1 MSTQLF
7 TNRDGNTLIK
17 KFEGVFTY
25 MPGIACF
32 DVLVGY
38 FRASGYFRVRP
49 LLDRISKVR
58 ILVGIDVDRLTKDF
72 HDRGQT
78 FLKDGNLTRA
88 EFLAQI
94 AQNIHDAD
102 YDKQTE
108 NGIIQF
114 IDDLID
120 QKIQL
125 RAHPEKTI
133 HAKVYI
139 FKGDPF
145 NEHTPCE
152 FITGSS
158 NLTAAGLGIND
169 KSNYEFNISVRDY
182 PLVKAAADEFELLWN
197 ESVPIL
203 KAEAEKLRQR
213 TYLRD
218 NFTPFELYIKMLI
231 EYFGKRVDYDPYNI
245 EMLLPL
251 TYYKLKYQTDAA
263 NQGYAIM
270 MKHNGFILADVVG
283 LGKTIVACM
292 VIKKFIYENG
302 THTKLLVVCPPPL
315 INNWKRTAR
324 DFQVENHLQFITMG
338 SLAKVLDEENF
349 DYHNAD
355 QYDLIVV
362 DESHKFRN
370 DYTGM
375 YLQLQEICKRPRV
388 RRAEN
393 GDDRKKV
400 MLISATP
407 LNNSPA
413 DIENQ
418 LYLFQ
423 DRRNSTLERVRN
435 LQDYFKPVKDKY
447 KKLASEPKLNIQ
459 KLKTL
464 FAQLRNDI
472 VEPLVIRRTRRD
484 IESNTDYLADLKGQN
499 IKFPKVS
506 DPIELYYRLDDD
518 LADLF
523 FDTVELI
530 TGLDADGQT
539 VDGLK
544 YYRYRAI
551 EHLTRDEDRKQ
562 YGNVES
568 ISERLAG
575 IMRILLVKRLES
587 SFHAFRGSL
596 TRLNKAID
604 NMLTMFV
611 NDRVFVAPDLD
622 VNKLLED
629 GYSYDEIEERITL
642 SNLNPSKGSNNRE
655 FKAADFDAAF
665 LDLLKT
671 EKEKVANLLNRWKQV
686 HQDPKLEEFIDQL
699 KNNFLSKKT
708 NPSGQLVIFTE
719 STETAADVQRCMEEK
734 GYGKILS
741 VSSANRK
748 ESEMA
753 IRMNFDA
760 NVPEEKWQHD
770 YDIVIT
776 TEVLAEGVNLHRA
789 NVIINYDVP
798 WNSTRLMQ
806 RIGRVNR
813 IGTRADA
820 VYVYNFYPSAH
831 GDDEI
836 KLVDTALRK
845 LQAFH
850 TAFGE
855 DNKVFSRLEEV
866 GEGALY
872 GVKIQQEES
881 ETEKYLTFLRQ
892 YRQKHPKRFRDIAQ
906 IPNKARCGRNEA
918 NVPASNRPAFDED
931 ALNPGSRA
939 TYPMAQT
946 SLTYLKSDNHP
957 GTFCLVPLQG
967 QPIELSFLQAAKL
980 FEASDIEKAIALHK
994 EHHQQTLAGLEYFK
1008 TDKVQQDIQS
1018 QIVNRQQL
1026 SPVENKA
1033 ITNLIFM
1040 AKHAPTEQKRN
1051 ALNRFVKSIKDGKF
1065 ASKGMPKEVVDFYEA
1080 NKKMAANPPVYL
1092 DALFAQ
1098 VLDRYAI
1105 SADEQPD
1112 EGGIVRHQRAIINPK
1127 IVLTVSFT

>member
-1 MSTQLF
+1 MSTQIF
-7 TNRDGNTLIK
+7 TNRNGNTLIK

-25 MPGIACF
+25 VPSIACF

-49 LLDRISKVR
+49 LLNKIPKVR

-94 AQNIHDAD
+94 AHNIQEAN

-108 NGIIQF
+108 DGILQF
-114 IDDLID
+114 IDDLIEG
-120 QKIQL
+120 KIEL

-139 FKGDPF
+139 FRGDPF

-158 NLTAAGLGIND
+158 NLTAAGLGISD

-182 PLVKAAADEFELLWN
+182 SLVKAATDEFELLWN

-203 KAEAEKLRQR
+203 KAEADKLRQR

-218 NFTPFELYIKMLI
+218 DFTPFELYIKMLI

-324 DFQVENHLQFITMG
+324 DFQIENHLQFITLG

-355 QYDLIVV
+355 QYDLVVV

-447 KKLASEPKLNIQ
+447 KKLASEPILNIP
-459 KLKTL
+459 KLKAL

-472 VEPLVIRRTRRD
+472 IEPLVIRRTRRD
-484 IESNTDYLADLKGQN
+484 IENNPDYLADLKGQN
-499 IKFPKVS
+499 IKFPQVS
-506 DPIELYYRLDDD
+506 DPIELYYRLDDE
-518 LADLF
+518 LATLF

-530 TGLDADGQT
+530 TGFDADDQP

-551 EHLTRDEDRKQ
+551 EHLLKDEDRKQ
-562 YGNVES
+562 YGNVQS
-568 ISERLAG
+568 ISDRLAG

-587 SFHAFRGSL
+587 SFHAFRSSL

-604 NMLTMFV
+604 NMLTMFA
-611 NDRVFVAPDLD
+611 NNRVFVAPDLD
-622 VNKLLED
+622 VNKLLEE
-629 GYSYDEIEERITL
+629 GYTYDEIEKRIE
-642 SNLNPSKGSNNRE
+642 GIGGNNRE
-655 FKAADFDAAF
+655 FKSTDFDANF
-665 LDLLKT
+665 LELLKA
-671 EKEKVANLLNRWKQV
+671 EKEKVVNLLKRWQQV
-686 HQDPKLEEFIDQL
+686 HYDPKLEEFIDQL
-699 KNNFLSKKT
+699 ATSFLKKTT
-708 NPSGQLVIFTE
+708 NPSGKLVIFTE
-719 STETAADVQRCMEEK
+719 STETAADVQRCMDEH

-748 ESEMA
+748 ETEQA

-760 NVPEEKWQHD
+760 NVPEDRWQHD
-770 YDIVIT
+770 YDIIIT

-831 GDDEI
+831 GDEEI
-836 KLVDTALRK
+836 SLVDTALRK

-855 DNKVFSRLEEV
+855 DNKIFSRLEEV

-892 YRQKHPKRFRDIAQ
+892 YRQKNPKRFREIAQ

-918 NVPASNRPAFDED
+918 NVPEPNRPAFDEG
-931 ALNPGSRA
+931 ALNPASRA
-939 TYPMAQT
+939 TYPLNQT

-957 GTFCLVPLQG
+957 GTFCFIPAQG
-967 QPIELSFLQAAKL
+967 PPVELSFLQAAKL
-980 FEASDIEKAIALHK
+980 FEAAETEKAIPLHP
-994 EHHQQTLAGLEYFK
+994 EHHQQTLAGLEFFK
-1008 TDKVQQDIQS
+1008 TDKVQQDIQG
-1018 QIVNRQQL
+1018 QTVNRQQL

-1033 ITNLIFM
+1033 ITNLTFLI
-1040 AKHAPTEQKRN
+1040 KHAPTEQKRN
-1051 ALNRFVKSIKDGKF
+1051 TLNRFLKSIKDGKF

-1080 NKKMAANPPVYL
+1080 NKKLLVDPAAFI
-1092 DALFAQ
+1092 DALFVQ

-1105 SADEQPD
+1105 SVDDPLTE
-1112 EGGIVRHQRAIINPK
+1112 EGKPTPNGRAIINPK
-1127 IVLTVSFT
+1127 IVLTVSFS

>member
-7 TNRDGNTLIK
+7 TNRNGNTLIK

-25 MPGIACF
+25 VPGIACF

-49 LLDRISKVR
+49 LLDKIPKVR

-72 HDRGQT
+72 HDRGQQ
-78 FLKDGNLTRA
+78 FLRDGNLTKD
-88 EFLAQI
+88 EFI
-94 AQNIHDAD
+94 ADITKNIQDAD

-108 NGIIQF
+108 AGIIQF

-120 QKIQL
+120 GKIEL

-139 FKGDPF
+139 FRGEPF
-145 NEHTPCE
+145 NEYAPCE

-158 NLTAAGLGIND
+158 NLTAAGLGVYENA
-169 KSNYEFNISVRDY
+169 NYEFNISVRDY
-182 PLVKAAADEFELLWN
+182 GLVKAATDEFELLWN

-203 KAEAEKLRQR
+203 KAEAESLRRR

-218 NFTPFELYIKMLI
+218 DFAPFELYIKMLI

-245 EMLLPL
+245 EMLLPP

-315 INNWKRTAR
+315 VNNWKRTAR
-324 DFQVENHLQFITMG
+324 DFQVENHLQFITIG
-338 SLAKVLDEENF
+338 SLHKVLDEENY

-375 YLQLQEICKRPRV
+375 YLQLQEICKRPRA

-447 KKLASEPKLNIQ
+447 KRLASEEKLNIP
-459 KLKTL
+459 KLKAL

-484 IESNTDYLADLKGQN
+484 IENNPDYLADLKGQG

-518 LADLF
+518 LAELF
-523 FDTVELI
+523 FDTVGLV
-530 TGLDADGQT
+530 TGFDENDEP
-539 VDGLK
+539 VDGFN

-551 EHLTRDEDRKQ
+551 EHLVKEEDRKQ

-568 ISERLAG
+568 ISDRLAG

-596 TRLNKAID
+596 SRLNKAID
-604 NMLTMFV
+604 NMLAMFAH
-611 NDRVFVAPDLD
+611 DRVFVAPDLD
-622 VNKLLED
+622 VNKLLEE
-629 GYSYDEIEERITL
+629 GYSYDEIEEKINDRN
-642 SNLNPSKGSNNRE
+642 SRGGSNNRE
-655 FKAADFDAAF
+655 FKAADFTTDFVELLKDEKKKVA
-665 LDLLKT
+665 DLLK
-671 EKEKVANLLNRWKQV
+671 RWQQV
-686 HQDPKLEEFIDQL
+686 HHDPKLDEFMERL
-699 KNNFLSKKT
+699 HTEFLTKKT

-748 ESEMA
+748 EVEQA

-760 NVPEEKWQHD
+760 NVAEDRWHHE
-770 YDIVIT
+770 YDIIIT
-776 TEVLAEGVNLHRA
+776 TEVLAEGVNLHRS

-831 GDDEI
+831 GDEEI
-836 KLVDTALRK
+836 RLVDTALRK

-855 DNKVFSRLEEV
+855 DNKIFSRLEEV
-866 GEGALY
+866 GDGALY
-872 GVKIQQEES
+872 GAKVQQEES
-881 ETEKYLTFLRQ
+881 ETEKYLNWLRQ
-892 YRQKHPKRFRDIAQ
+892 YKQKHPKRFAQIAQ

-918 NVPASNRPAFDED
+918 VVPVANRPAFDGND
-931 ALNPGSRA
+931 
-939 TYPMAQT
+939 
-946 SLTYLKSDNHP
+946 LTTKP
-957 GTFCLVPLQG
+957 
-967 QPIELSFLQAAKL
+967 
-980 FEASDIEKAIALHK
+980 
-994 EHHQQTLAGLEYFK
+994 
-1008 TDKVQQDIQS
+1008 
-1018 QIVNRQQL
+1018 R
-1026 SPVENKA
+1026 
-1033 ITNLIFM
+1033 
-1040 AKHAPTEQKRN
+1040 
-1051 ALNRFVKSIKDGKF
+1051 
-1065 ASKGMPKEVVDFYEA
+1065 
-1080 NKKMAANPPVYL
+1080 
-1092 DALFAQ
+1092 
-1098 VLDRYAI
+1098 
-1105 SADEQPD
+1105 
-1112 EGGIVRHQRAIINPK
+1112 
-1127 IVLTVSFT
+1127 